1 MNSIGGYISFGLH
14 RSQPLKPGTIA
25 LNSGRNALECLLRIR
40 GYRVLHAPAYTC
52 GVLHRSMEQAGVELR
67 FYEIDNAMEPVIDPA
82 SIGDGEALLYTNYL
96 GLKDATIQRL
106 AQACPTLIVDQ
117 AQAFY
122 AETPAVADAFDSAR
136 KFLPVAD
143 GAFLRLNT
151 PFSLVLEQDRSH
163 DRATHLLLG
172 ADLGPEEGFAAFQA
186 NEARLN
192 EIAPKTMSKLTE
204 GLLALADH
212 HAIQA
217 RRRANHTLLHEV
229 LGSRNQLVIDPT
241 LSAVPMAYPFL
252 SDDPDLR
259 ARLIAAHVYVPIFW
273 PDLLGPVEPGSPGAV
288 FRDRLT
294 CLPVDQRQGPKE
306 MERILEIIH
315 RYIL

>member
-52 GVLHRSMEQAGVELR
+52 GVLRRSIERAGVELR
-67 FYEIDNAMEPVIDPA
+67 LYEIDNAMEPVIDPA

-106 AQACPTLIVDQ
+106 SSTCPTLIVDQ

-122 AETPAVADAFDSAR
+122 AETPPGVDAFDSAR

-143 GAFLRLNT
+143 GAFLHLNA
-151 PFSLVLEQDRSH
+151 PFSLALEQDRSH
-163 DRATHLLLG
+163 DRAAHLLLG
-172 ADLGPEEGFAAFQA
+172 ADLGPEEGFAFFQA

-192 EIAPKTMSKLTE
+192 ELAPKTMSKLTA
-204 GLLALADH
+204 GLVALADH
-212 HAIQA
+212 EAIKA
-217 RRRANHTLLHEV
+217 RRRANHALLHEV
-229 LGSRNQLVIDPT
+229 LGSRNQLAIDPT

-259 ARLIAAHVYVPIFW
+259 ARLIAARIYVPTFW
-273 PDLLGPVEPGSPGAV
+273 PDLLGPVQPGSPDGV
-288 FRDRLT
+288 FRDRLL
-294 CLPVDQRQGPKE
+294 CLPVDQRQGPE
-306 MERILEIIH
+306 AMERIITLVSH
-315 RYIL
+315 